1 MHFIHI
7 SISIP
12 SAKID
17 ELRYLAKMTAASIS
31 GIGETKIDDSIS
43 SNEVK
48 IEDYDPLR
56 FDQSC

>member
-1 MHFIHI
+1 
-7 SISIP
+7 
-12 SAKID
+12 
-17 ELRYLAKMTAASIS
+17 MTAASIS

-56 FDQSC
+56 FDQSCWADGENPC